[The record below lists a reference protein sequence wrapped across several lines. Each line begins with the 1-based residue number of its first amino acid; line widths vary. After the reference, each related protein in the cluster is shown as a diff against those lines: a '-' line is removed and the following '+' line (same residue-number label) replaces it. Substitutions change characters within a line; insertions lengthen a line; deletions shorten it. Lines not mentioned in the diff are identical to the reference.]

1 MIDKKLTE
9 FERLLQES
17 EFDITKIEQEKYG
30 LNVDIDAQNDIFED
44 VKISLENLNEKN
56 QKAVYKINGLQN
68 KKFNELKKLKNKSL
82 PHSIIDL
89 HTQSSTIDGLKALN
103 DFFKNNY
110 HKYQYLKIIH
120 GKGLRNNKEVSPM
133 RNLVRKFLLNNSIVL
148 AFTPAQNNDGGDGA
162 TYVLIKK

>member
-1 MIDKKLTE
+1 
-9 FERLLQES
+9 
-17 EFDITKIEQEKYG
+17 
-30 LNVDIDAQNDIFED
+30 
-44 VKISLENLNEKN
+44 
-56 QKAVYKINGLQN
+56 
-68 KKFNELKKLKNKSL
+68 
-82 PHSIIDL
+82 L

-103 DFFKNNY
+103 NFFKNNY

>member
-1 MIDKKLTE
+1 MTSKVTAANGIVAAASAAIKGVVNDC
-9 FERLLQES
+9 
-17 EFDITKIEQEKYG
+17 TK
-30 LNVDIDAQNDIFED
+30 
-44 VKISLENLNEKN
+44 S
-56 QKAVYKINGLQN
+56 N
-68 KKFNELKKLKNKSL
+68 KKEPTPNPIPPIQNPLIQFTVLKTLLPSKAIQIKNSKTNANTFLTVITVTTS
-82 PHSIIDL
+82 
-89 HTQSSTIDGLKALN
+89 QSSTIDGLKALN
-103 DFFKNNY
+103 NFFKNNY

>member
-17 EFDITKIEQEKYG
+17 EFDITKIEQEKHG

-68 KKFNELKKLKNKSL
+68 KKFSELKKLKDKSL

-89 HTQSSTIDGLKALN
+89 HTQPSTIDGLKALN
-103 DFFKNNY
+103 NFFKNKSDEAAAFEMKKCVCCGY
-110 HKYQYLKIIH
+110 FSFQFYTDSDIIFF
-120 GKGLRNNKEVSPM
+120 N
-133 RNLVRKFLLNNSIVL
+133 
-148 AFTPAQNNDGGDGA
+148 
-162 TYVLIKK
+162 